1 MMSNRDHFISESDSW
16 RAQLAALIK
25 QWEAP
30 HITAIADILD
40 LILKSEPVLS
50 PLTSEDSIM
59 LSIVVGDA
67 LKGVNIAEKYPAFFL
82 RLLENKALLDDFL
95 DTLNL
100 LKQTQTNRLPPLPAP
115 PSRDLSFLRKHPQ
128 PKVKEM
134 ITLTTGWRVTL
145 QQTIRELQ
153 LLFFPLPPQFDTR
166 ERRGDSLEEDEWFPV
181 FRKDVYM
188 ADTQWTLSLGGRMID
203 DIESSLSL
211 DISVTPEEGVDE
223 IPHLTA
229 TVQWGTY
236 NDSITIGP
244 RGRATF
250 PPSPFDAILDENT
263 NTIRADLQVTIE
275 ASHPPAAAL

>member
-1 MMSNRDHFISESDSW
+1 
-16 RAQLAALIK
+16 
-25 QWEAP
+25 
-30 HITAIADILD
+30 
-40 LILKSEPVLS
+40 
-50 PLTSEDSIM
+50 M

-100 LKQTQTNRLPPLPAP
+100 LKQTQTNRLPPLPAA

-128 PKVKEM
+128 PKVKE
-134 ITLTTGWRVTL
+134 TLTFPTGWRVTI

-153 LLFFPLPPQFDTR
+153 LLFFPLPIQFGER
-166 ERRGDSLEEDEWFPV
+166 EMQDLSLEIEQWFTV
-181 FRKDVYM
+181 FRKDVYV
-188 ADTQWTLSLGGRMID
+188 ADMQWAMVLAGKTVD
-203 DIESSLSL
+203 DMESSLSL

-250 PPSPFDAILDENT
+250 PPIPFDAILDENT